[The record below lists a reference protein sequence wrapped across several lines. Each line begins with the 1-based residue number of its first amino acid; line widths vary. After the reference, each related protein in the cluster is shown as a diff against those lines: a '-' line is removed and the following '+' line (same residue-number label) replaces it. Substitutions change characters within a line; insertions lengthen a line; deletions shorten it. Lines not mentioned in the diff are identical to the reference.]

1 MIRYK
6 TQRRIMITGFLFVPL
21 VLLLLFTYL
30 PSLFV
35 FYFSF
40 QQWNGISDMEFVKFQ
55 NYVAIFTDPEIF
67 KPLLNS
73 FYYMVGAVVQMAL
86 GLFLAT
92 LLSFKVVLKNVFKGT
107 FFFPYLINSVAV
119 GLMFSFFFRSDGV
132 LNSILHIFAIRN
144 TPDWLRLNFWNNVL
158 LAGVSI
164 WKYMGFNLVMFIG
177 AIQSISKEIY
187 EAAEI
192 DGANKFQIFFKIIY
206 PAIRNI
212 ILLNLILAI
221 KGAVSVYE
229 IPYTMTGGTFGTSTF
244 VIKTLQI
251 GISTRYRQVGL
262 ASAMSFV
269 LLGIVLVVTV
279 IQRLMF
285 KEKNDF

>member
-30 PSLFV
+30 PTAFV

-40 QQWNGISDMEFVKFQ
+40 QEWNGISDMEFVKFQ
-55 NYVAIFTDPEIF
+55 NYTAIFTDPEIF

-73 FYYMVGAVVQMAL
+73 LYYMVGAIFQMAL

-92 LLSFKVVLKNVFKGT
+92 LLSFKVVLKNTFKGI

-132 LNSILHIFAIRN
+132 FNAILSVFSINN

-158 LAGVSI
+158 LAGVSV
-164 WKYMGFNLVMFIG
+164 WKYLGFNLVMFIG
-177 AIQSISKEIY
+177 AVQSIPKEIY

-192 DGANKFQIFFKIIY
+192 DGANKFHIFFKIIY

-221 KGAVSVYE
+221 RGAVSVYE
-229 IPYTMTGGTFGTSTF
+229 IPYTMTDGTFGTSTF

-279 IQRLMF
+279 IQRLIF
-285 KEKNDF
+285 KEKNDV